1 MKLRAIIMIT
11 NDVMDGMWCMTWTSW
26 HPLQRVTKVWSHY
39 SISQQNIVITQSQC
53 VDKNHFGPKWEDKL
67 GRMEQT
73 MIARGGFSP
82 HLHLDHTRW
91 PIIAFDKTLYDQ
103 RWAFNYHYTQTPSS
117 SINHKIIDWHVS
129 KTLSYLILCLII
141 SFCS

>member
-1 MKLRAIIMIT
+1 M
-11 NDVMDGMWCMTWTSW
+11 MWWMECGAW
-26 HPLQRVTKVWSHY
+26 HERVDIHFKELQRCEATTQ
-39 SISQQNIVITQSQC
+39 ISQQNIVITQSQC

-91 PIIAFDKTLYDQ
+91 PIIAFDKTFYDQ

-141 SFCS
+141 SFCR